1 MPVTEERIFLPSN
14 CAPEFAKVAPSQVRR
29 SKFDFMTDTS
39 LLSRPADATA
49 SAAAGGTEPFSR
61 AGQSVVT
68 VVADVARS
76 SKTSGSRA
84 RGLTWRSFA
93 LPWLL
98 PLGLLLVWQ
107 FLSATGIISTA
118 IVPAPSD
125 IWDAAR
131 QLAERGELQHD
142 ILVSLRRVAIGFS
155 IGALGG
161 LLFGLAVGLFEPLH
175 DLFDRSLQ
183 MIRTIPHLA
192 LVPLM
197 ILWFGIGEEPRLI
210 LVAMGSLFPVYINTV
225 GGIRNVDPKLI
236 ELGKSYGLGRAEL
249 VWSIILPAALQPILV
264 GMRYALGVAW
274 LTLVVGETI
283 ASRDGVGYLVQ
294 NARELLR
301 IDIIVLAIV
310 LYAIAGWLSDLVT
323 RLIERRLLRWH
334 PNYADRVKA

>member
-1 MPVTEERIFLPSN
+1 M
-14 CAPEFAKVAPSQVRR
+14 APSQVRR
-29 SKFDFMTDTS
+29 GKFDFMTDAS
-39 LLSRPADATA
+39 LLSRSAN
-49 SAAAGGTEPFSR
+49 AAALPAASRTEPVHR
-61 AGQSVVT
+61 AGESVVT
-68 VVADVARS
+68 VVADVAGPSQPSRS
-76 SKTSGSRA
+76 GA
-84 RGLTWRSFA
+84 RGPVWRSVA

-98 PLGLLLVWQ
+98 PIGLLLVWQ

-131 QLAERGELQHD
+131 QLAERGELQRD

-155 IGALGG
+155 IGAFGG
-161 LLFGLAVGLFEPLH
+161 LLLGLSVGLFEPVH

-210 LVAMGSLFPVYINTV
+210 LVAMGSLFPIYINTV

-236 ELGKSYGLGRAEL
+236 ELGKSYGLGQAEL
-249 VWSIILPAALQPILV
+249 VWSIVLPAALQPILV

-301 IDIIVLAIV
+301 IDIIVLAII
-310 LYAIAGWLSDLVT
+310 LYAIAGWLSDFVT

>member
-1 MPVTEERIFLPSN
+1 MAS
-14 CAPEFAKVAPSQVRR
+14 SQVRR
-29 SKFDFMTDTS
+29 SKFDFMTDAS
-39 LLSRPADATA
+39 LLSRPADA
-49 SAAAGGTEPFSR
+49 AAAALAARRIETSPR
-61 AGQSVVT
+61 AGDPVVT
-68 VVADVARS
+68 VVADVAGRS
-76 SKTSGSRA
+76 EASGSRV
-84 RGLTWRSFA
+84 RGLAWRSFF

-98 PLGLLLVWQ
+98 PFGLLLVWQ
-107 FLSATGIISTA
+107 FLSATGILSTA

-125 IWDAAR
+125 IWEAAR
-131 QLAERGELQHD
+131 QLAARGELQHD
-142 ILVSLRRVAIGFS
+142 VLVSLRRVAIGFS

-175 DLFDRSLQ
+175 DLLDRSLQ

-225 GGIRNVDPKLI
+225 GGIRNVDPKLV

-249 VWSIILPAALQPILV
+249 IWSIILPAALQPILV

-301 IDIIVLAIV
+301 IDIIVLAII

>member
-1 MPVTEERIFLPSN
+1 M
-14 CAPEFAKVAPSQVRR
+14 APSQVRR
-29 SKFDFMTDTS
+29 SKFDFMTDAS
-39 LLSRPADATA
+39 LLSGPADATA
-49 SAAAGGTEPFSR
+49 APAAGRTEPFPR
-61 AGQSVVT
+61 AGESVVT
-68 VVADVARS
+68 VVADVAHPS
-76 SKTSGSRA
+76 EVSGSRA
-84 RGLTWRSFA
+84 RGLTWRSFV

-98 PLGLLLVWQ
+98 PFGL
-107 FLSATGIISTA
+107 STA

-125 IWDAAR
+125 IWEAAR

-142 ILVSLRRVAIGFS
+142 VLVSLRRVAIGFS
-155 IGALGG
+155 IGTLGG
-161 LLFGLAVGLFEPLH
+161 LLFGLAVGLFELLH

-225 GGIRNVDPKLI
+225 GGIRYVDPKLI
-236 ELGKSYGLGRAEL
+236 ELGRSYGLGRAEM

-301 IDIIVLAIV
+301 IDIIVLAII
-310 LYAIAGWLSDLVT
+310 LYAIVGWLSDLIT

-334 PNYADRVKA
+334 PSYADRVKA

>member
-1 MPVTEERIFLPSN
+1 MT
-14 CAPEFAKVAPSQVRR
+14 PSQVRR
-29 SKFDFMTDTS
+29 SKFDFMTDAS
-39 LLSRPADATA
+39 LLSGPADATA
-49 SAAAGGTEPFSR
+49 SPAAGRTEPFPCE
-61 AGQSVVT
+61 SVVT
-68 VVADVARS
+68 VVADVARPS
-76 SKTSGSRA
+76 GMSGSSV
-84 RGLTWRSFA
+84 RGLPWRSFF

-107 FLSATGIISTA
+107 FLSATGIVSTA

-131 QLAERGELQHD
+131 QLSERGELQHD
-142 ILVSLRRVAIGFS
+142 VLVSLRRVAIGFS

-161 LLFGLAVGLFEPLH
+161 LLFGLAVGLFELLH

-236 ELGKSYGLGRAEL
+236 ELGRSYGLGRAEL

-301 IDIIVLAIV
+301 IDIIVLAII

-323 RLIERRLLRWH
+323 RVIERRLLRWH
-334 PNYADRVKA
+334 PNYADRLKA

>member
-1 MPVTEERIFLPSN
+1 M
-14 CAPEFAKVAPSQVRR
+14 APSQVRR
-29 SKFDFMTDTS
+29 SKFDFMTDAS
-39 LLSRPADATA
+39 LLSRPADA
-49 SAAAGGTEPFSR
+49 AAAALAAGRAETFPRGGEP
-61 AGQSVVT
+61 VVT
-68 VVADVARS
+68 VVADVAGLS
-76 SKTSGSRA
+76 EASGSRV
-84 RGLTWRSFA
+84 RGMAWRSFF

-98 PLGLLLVWQ
+98 PFGLLLVWQ
-107 FLSATGIISTA
+107 FLSATGILSTA

-131 QLAERGELQHD
+131 QLAARGELQHD

-161 LLFGLAVGLFEPLH
+161 LLFGLAVGLFELLH

-236 ELGKSYGLGRAEL
+236 ELGRSYGLGRAEL

-301 IDIIVLAIV
+301 IDIIVLAII

-334 PNYADRVKA
+334 PSYADRVKA

>member
-1 MPVTEERIFLPSN
+1 MN
-14 CAPEFAKVAPSQVRR
+14 FA
-29 SKFDFMTDTS
+29 TIE
-39 LLSRPADATA
+39 L
-49 SAAAGGTEPFSR
+49 R
-61 AGQSVVT
+61 AGVCEGGAVSGETEQSRFHDGC
-68 VVADVARS
+68 VATFHACRCDSVACGRWHG
-76 SKTSGSRA
+76 TIPPCRRTRGDGGSRRYATVGDICIA
-84 RGLTWRSFA
+84 RGLAWRSFF

-98 PLGLLLVWQ
+98 PFGLLLVWQ
-107 FLSATGIISTA
+107 FLSTTGIVSTA

-142 ILVSLRRVAIGFS
+142 VLVSLRRVAIGFS

-175 DLFDRSLQ
+175 HLFDRSLQ

-301 IDIIVLAIV
+301 IDIIVLAII
-310 LYAIAGWLSDLVT
+310 LYATAGWLSDLIT

>member
-1 MPVTEERIFLPSN
+1 
-14 CAPEFAKVAPSQVRR
+14 
-29 SKFDFMTDTS
+29 MTDAS
-39 LLSRPADATA
+39 LLSGPADATA
-49 SAAAGGTEPFSR
+49 VSAADRTGPLLR
-61 AGQSVVT
+61 AGDSVLT
-68 VVADVARS
+68 VVADVAHSSEASRS
-76 SKTSGSRA
+76 RS
-84 RGLTWRSFA
+84 RGLSWRSLV
-93 LPWLL
+93 LPWLF
-98 PLGLLLVWQ
+98 PIGLILVWQ
-107 FLSATGIISTA
+107 ILSATGVVSTA
-118 IVPAPSD
+118 IVPAPFD

-161 LLFGLAVGLFEPLH
+161 LLLGLAVGLFESVH

-183 MIRTIPHLA
+183 MVRTIPHLA

-301 IDIIVLAIV
+301 IDIIVLAII
-310 LYAIAGWLSDLVT
+310 LYAIAGWLSDFIT
-323 RLIERRLLRWH
+323 RLIERWLLRWH
-334 PNYADRVKA
+334 PSYADRVKA